1 MQLTRELTPLEFVNA
16 TLPFRTDSYTPIS
29 NREIMDLI
37 NEEAY
42 KNDLIIN
49 GERFLAN
56 NKMTQFI
63 GQYFI
68 QSEESGVGMQ
78 VAFKNSYDK
87 TMPFQTAAGAVI
99 FVCTN
104 SMISGEINFKR
115 KHTGDADNNAIEK
128 VIATFELL
136 GEYFEKLLTERER
149 LQTIPANLRQVA
161 ELTGR
166 LIYEEDIINTMQAN
180 IIKDELE
187 NSKNFKHIMDF
198 DFSMYDYY
206 NHVTEALK
214 RSHPRTYLQDHI
226 NLHSFFQKNIL

>member
-1 MQLTRELTPLEFVNA
+1 MKLTRELTPIEFVNA
-16 TLPFRTDSYTPIS
+16 TVPFRTDSYTPIA

-42 KNDLIIN
+42 KNNLIIN
-49 GERFLAN
+49 GERFIAN

-68 QSEESGVGMQ
+68 QSEEDGIGMQ

-128 VIATFELL
+128 VISTFELL
-136 GEYFEKLLTERER
+136 GEYFDKIIREKTA
-149 LQTIPANLRQVA
+149 LQQIPATLRQVS

-166 LIYEEDIINTMQAN
+166 LIYEEEIINTMQAN

-187 NSKNFKHIMDF
+187 NSKNFKTIMVD

-206 NHVTEALK
+206 NHITEALK
-214 RSHPRTYLQDHI
+214 KSHPRTYLQDHI
-226 NLHSFFQKNIL
+226 SLHRFFQDNIL